1 MPELVSGRWKTNGST
16 GGGTIA
22 RRAVRSVT
30 MADVG
35 AVAGVTARTVSNVLG
50 DRPNVS
56 ARTRDRVL
64 AAARDLGYQMNVSA
78 RGLKTGLTGLITLAI
93 PDLGI
98 DYFAE
103 LAQDVMREAEPHGW
117 TVILQQTGGRRENEV
132 KVLSGASRQLSDGLL
147 FHPHALGSGDER
159 YLTSDQPL
167 VLLGERIFDGPVDH
181 VTMPN
186 REAARAAT
194 RYLIDRGRR
203 RIAVI
208 GPNPAGGPVSTAG
221 LREAGYL
228 DALRD
233 AGMPVDP
240 RLSAVATTWHHADGE
255 MAMHRLLELQD
266 PPDAVFCF
274 NDALAVGAL
283 HELYTRGISVPE
295 QISVVGFDN
304 VSVTAHTNPG
314 LTTIDPGRSQI
325 VKAAV
330 ELLARR
336 VADGPAAA
344 PTRIV
349 SDYSLVARR
358 SA

>member
-1 MPELVSGRWKTNGST
+1 MTIELT
-16 GGGTIA
+16 GGRPIA
-22 RRAVRSVT
+22 RRAVRPVT

-35 AVAGVTARTVSNVLG
+35 AAAGVTARTVSNVLG
-50 DRPNVS
+50 ERPNVS
-56 ARTRDRVL
+56 SRTRDRVL

-103 LAQDVMREAEPHGW
+103 LAQDVMREAEQHGW
-117 TVILQQTGGRRENEV
+117 TVILQQTGARRENEL

-147 FHPHALGSGDER
+147 FQPHALGVGDER

-167 VLLGERIFDGPVDH
+167 VLLGDRIFDGPVDH
-181 VTMPN
+181 VTMAN
-186 REAARAAT
+186 REAAHAAT

-208 GPNPAGGPVSTAG
+208 GINPAGGAVSAAG
-221 LREAGYL
+221 LRHAGYL
-228 DALRD
+228 DALRE
-233 AGMPVDP
+233 AGLRADP
-240 RLSAVATTWHHADGE
+240 QLSAVATEWHHADGG
-255 MAMHRLLELQD
+255 MAMLRLLELPE

-283 HELYTRGISVPE
+283 HVLYTRGLSVPD
-295 QISVVGFDN
+295 QMSVVGFDN
-304 VSVTAHTNPG
+304 VGVAAHTNPG
-314 LTTIDPGRSQI
+314 LTTIDPGRPQI
-325 VKAAV
+325 VKSAM

-336 VADGPAAA
+336 VSEGPADT
-344 PTRIV
+344 PTEIV
-349 SDYSLVARR
+349 TDFSLIARR